1 MTFKIG
7 DIVTLPYGEVWVII
21 KIGIQHQLWRDYFFF
36 DSSKT
41 LEPDREAY
49 LGYALISCDSKHTGR
64 KYRWRYVDDNKDD
77 NKMELL

>member
-7 DIVTLPYGEVWVII
+7 DIVMLPYGEVWVII

-49 LGYALISCDSKHTGR
+49 LGYALISCDYSTGC
-64 KYRWRYVDDNKDD
+64 KYRWHYVDN